1 MGLVGDS
8 ASGKTTLTDGILN
21 IIGRERVT
29 AICTDDYH
37 KYDREARKT
46 LNITPLNPE
55 CNYMEIMEQHLQLF
69 AMGEP

>member
-1 MGLVGDS
+1 MPNQDRKGSRPIMMGLVGDS

-37 KYDREARKT
+37 KYDRDARKT
-46 LNITPLNPE
+46 LNITPLNP
-55 CNYMEIMEQHLQLF
+55 
-69 AMGEP
+69 